1 MIDDIFIF
9 ERLDYLI
16 SIGKTGTRRELG
28 KKFGVS
34 ERTIS
39 RWIEFMKTY
48 GAEIKFSRDKKS
60 FVYCK
65 PGKFSIS
72 IQFKDQIPKRA

>member
-1 MIDDIFIF
+1 MNNNIFIF

-16 SIGKTGTRRELG
+16 SVGKTGTRKELAG
-28 KKFGVS
+28 KFNVS

-39 RWIEFMKTY
+39 RWIDFMKTN
-48 GAEIKFSRDKKS
+48 GAGITFSRTKKS
-60 FVYCK
+60 FVYTK

-72 IQFKDQIPKRA
+72 VQFNDRITK

>member
-16 SIGKTGTRRELG
+16 STGKTGTRKELAD
-28 KKFGVS
+28 KFNVS

-39 RWIEFMKTY
+39 RRIEFMRTH
-48 GAEIKFSRDKKS
+48 GAEIAFSRIRRS
-60 FVYCK
+60 FVYTK
-65 PGKFSIS
+65 PGRFFIS
-72 IQFKDQIPKRA
+72 VQFKYQTPKQA